1 MDHCGKITPLNAQG
15 GERGGVKQLS
25 FLTSFRLNLRRGFI
39 LSPGAGHWGQR
50 QIGSDDIDLYGPKKD
65 SVR

>member
-1 MDHCGKITPLNAQG
+1 ML
-15 GERGGVKQLS
+15 RGGVGVASDLAYSFTS
-25 FLTSFRLNLRRGFI
+25 FLSPSPRCGVSSFRR
-39 LSPGAGHWGQR
+39 GAGHWGQR